1 MKFSIKKLKQAKWKK
16 KTRLV
21 QHNDYEEVD
30 NQIINI
36 PEISDASVISE
47 EVVDIKNG
55 YIKWEYKD
63 GHCLSNKIKVFKKN
77 KRPLWSCRTHFG
89 TVGASSFGSWNSFN
103 TKEEAVNLLNEL
115 VEVFST
121 MIECP
126 SQEMLNLK
134 FRELGVSFW
143 IE

>member
-1 MKFSIKKLKQAKWKK
+1 MNENFYKNDNGTLNID
-16 KTRLV
+16 LV
-21 QHNDYEEVD
+21 CEHWV
-30 NQIINI
+30 
-36 PEISDASVISE
+36 
-47 EVVDIKNG
+47 
-55 YIKWEYKD
+55 
-63 GHCLSNKIKVFKKN
+63 
-77 KRPLWSCRTHFG
+77 G

-103 TKEEAVNLLNEL
+103 TKEEAVTLLNEL

-126 SQEMLNLK
+126 SQEVLNLK

>member
-1 MKFSIKKLKQAKWKK
+1 MTKIDDLRYNKFIRSGELK
-16 KTRLV
+16 KT
-21 QHNDYEEVD
+21 HFDYGVGYYD
-30 NQIINI
+30 L
-36 PEISDASVISE
+36 SLSVFYDYS
-47 EVVDIKNG
+47 
-55 YIKWEYKD
+55 
-63 GHCLSNKIKVFKKN
+63 LF
-77 KRPLWSCRTHFG
+77 LWSCRTHFG

-103 TKEEAVNLLNEL
+103 TKEEAVTLLNEL

>member
-47 EVVDIKNG
+47 EVVDIKEEKKEAVK
-55 YIKWEYKD
+55 IK
-63 GHCLSNKIKVFKKN
+63 SNKKKIKKPVEK
-77 KRPLWSCRTHFG
+77 
-89 TVGASSFGSWNSFN
+89 
-103 TKEEAVNLLNEL
+103 KEETPV
-115 VEVFST
+115 
-121 MIECP
+121 
-126 SQEMLNLK
+126 
-134 FRELGVSFW
+134 
-143 IE
+143 